1 MGVNLS
7 KTSNVIF
14 FAGFL
19 PLISFFLA
27 KGFYALFPNLPFWI
41 ETLSPLLAYGILY
54 AIFEKYIW
62 HWKIFKVFG
71 IVSVPDLRGRWKGK
85 QRSSYKENGNNVEV
99 HSCLEISQTFSK
111 IFVRAYYE
119 RSQSENVVANFAE
132 LNEEIYLFYT
142 YDNEPNSLKSGT
154 MQVHKGTVK
163 LKYIKK
169 ENKLIGVYFNS
180 IGNNGEI
187 NFELEQYNLLG
198 RFAK

>member
-27 KGFYALFPNLPFWI
+27 KGFYALFPDLHFWL
-41 ETLSPLLAYGILY
+41 ESLSPLLAYGILY

-62 HWKIFKVFG
+62 HWKIFKVLG
-71 IVSVPDLRGRWKGK
+71 VVSVPDLRGRWKGK

-99 HSCLEISQTFSK
+99 PSCLEISQIFSK
-111 IFVRAYYE
+111 IFVRASYE
-119 RSQSENVVANFAE
+119 QSQSESVVANFTE
-132 LNEEIYLFYT
+132 LNGEIYLFYT

-154 MQVHKGTVK
+154 MQAHKGTVK
-163 LKYIKK
+163 LKYIQK

-180 IGNNGEI
+180 IGNSGEI
-187 NFELEQYNLLG
+187 NFEFEQYDLIN
-198 RFAK
+198 RFTK

>member
-14 FAGFL
+14 FAAIL

-27 KGFYALFPNLPFWI
+27 RGFYILFPNLPFWV

-54 AIFEKYIW
+54 AIFEKYAW
-62 HWKIFKVFG
+62 HWKIFSIFG
-71 IVSVPDLRGRWKGK
+71 VVSVPDLRGRWKGK

-99 HSCLEISQTFSK
+99 PSCLEISQTFSK
-111 IFVRAYYE
+111 IFVHACYE
-119 RSQSENVVANFAE
+119 RSQSESVVANFTE
-132 LNEEIYLFYT
+132 LNEETYLFYT
-142 YDNEPNSLKSGT
+142 YDSEPNSLKSGT
-154 MQVHKGTVK
+154 MQAHKGTVK
-163 LKYIKK
+163 LKYIPK

-180 IGNNGEI
+180 IGNSGEI
-187 NFELEQYNLLG
+187 DFEFEQYDLIS